1 MSGILLGI
9 GGSEPSS
16 LTSIFGWV
24 GAIGCA
30 ATDILLTIGV
40 ATKTKETQALLWQRL
55 EIVEAKLCDT
65 TETISS
71 LLIRFNNV
79 AAAFEHGRMV
89 ATERKTAANKTDA
102 FREKEVHLADGE
114 SEDLPQEMD
123 AVEDGSDYTDGE
135 AKEPVKAPTKETGEK
150 RTVPSA
156 RKKGT
161 RKAKEMDAVGD
172 SSDDADED
180 AKEPVKAP
188 AKETGKK
195 RKVPLRKKGTRKA
208 KVMDAVQDSS
218 DDADED
224 AKEPV
229 KVPDKKTGKKRK
241 VPSARTKAVV
251 KAKEFEDEGEDLS
264 REMDAV
270 EDSSHDT
277 VEAKEPVKTP
287 VKKPAKKRKV
297 SSARKKG
304 AVQAKEESEEDLFPE
319 MDAASDNA
327 YAESENDRTT
337 QPEEAKKP
345 DKTPARRRS
354 SRAKK

>member
-102 FREKEVHLADGE
+102 FREKEVHLADDE

-195 RKVPLRKKGTRKA
+195 RK
-208 KVMDAVQDSS
+208 DSS

-337 QPEEAKKP
+337 QYEFLCAPKFQAS
-345 DKTPARRRS
+345 TGQ
-354 SRAKK
+354 